1 MAIAL
6 QHVPNEASEGGAAI
20 LLVDDRPENLIA
32 LEAVLRPLGQRLLR
46 ASSGDEA
53 LKTLLR
59 EEVAVIL
66 LDVQMPGL
74 DGFET
79 AAYIK
84 QIERTRH
91 IPIIFLTAISKE
103 SRHVFRGYSAGAV
116 DYLFKPFDPDVLRS
130 KVAVFID
137 LHEKSAALAQSE
149 ERFRKAFDH
158 APIGVALVD
167 TTGRWVA
174 VNRALGELLGRE
186 EADLIEQPVDAVVSP
201 DDLGPNFPF
210 LAHELGTSGR
220 NIHRDLRLIRRD
232 GATIDAIVSISF
244 VNPGTPDAHF
254 VVQLIDVSERKRL
267 EEFRERFVA
276 SAAHELR
283 TPASVV
289 AGTASLLNK
298 DGMKMSE
305 AELERCFTLLER
317 QSKRMAE
324 MVNRLL
330 DLTRLREGRMDIR
343 PEKVTLDELAQAAL
357 EAAPPPD
364 DKTIELRIDPDVTV
378 MADRECA
385 DHILTNLLMN
395 AYRYGGPKITITGGR
410 RIADKVELVV
420 SDNGDGVPPELI
432 TRLFEPFTRGPAS
445 VKIGGSGLG
454 LALVKSM
461 TEAIGGQVEY
471 ARRSR
476 GGASFIV
483 RLVPAD
489 A

>member
-1 MAIAL
+1 MAVAE
-6 QHVPNEASEGGAAI
+6 QQVTPETDAGRAGI

-32 LEAVLRPLGQRLLR
+32 LEAVLRPLEQRLLR

-53 LKTLLR
+53 LKLLLK
-59 EEVAVIL
+59 EDVAVIL

-91 IPIIFLTAISKE
+91 IPIIFLTAINKE

-116 DYLFKPFDPDVLRS
+116 DYLFKPFDPEVLRS

-137 LHEKSAALAQSE
+137 LHEKKAALQQSE
-149 ERFRKAFDH
+149 ERFRSAFDH
-158 APIGVALVD
+158 APIGVALVSP
-167 TTGRWVA
+167 TGRWVA
-174 VNRALGELLGRE
+174 TNRALRELLGRDDTE
-186 EADLIEQPVDAVVSP
+186 LLEQHVDRVIAP
-201 DDLGPNFPF
+201 DDLSPNFPF
-210 LAHELGTSGR
+210 LARELGTTGR
-220 NIHRDLRLIRRD
+220 NIHRELRLLRRD
-232 GATIDAIVSISF
+232 GEVIDALVSISF
-244 VNPGTPDAHF
+244 VNAGTTDAHF

-289 AGTASLLNK
+289 AGTASLLSK
-298 DGMKMSE
+298 DGLQMSP
-305 AELERCFTLLER
+305 AELDRCFTLLER
-317 QSKRMAE
+317 QSKRMAD

-330 DLTRLREGRMDIR
+330 DLTRLREGRMDIQL
-343 PEKVTLDELAQAAL
+343 EKVTLEELARAAVD
-357 EAAPPPD
+357 AMPAPD
-364 DKTIELRIDPDVTV
+364 GKTVTLKVEEDVV
-378 MADRECA
+378 VLADRECA
-385 DHILTNLLMN
+385 DHILVNLLVN
-395 AYRYGGPKITITGGR
+395 AYRYGGSEVTIAGGR
-410 RIADKVELVV
+410 RVADKVELVV
-420 SDNGDGVPPELI
+420 SDNGEGVPPELI
-432 TRLFEPFTRGPAS
+432 QRLFEPFTRGPDS

-461 TEAIGGQVEY
+461 TEAIGGEVEY

>member
-1 MAIAL
+1 MATVLDPPAEET
-6 QHVPNEASEGGAAI
+6 QQGSASI
-20 LLVDDRPENLIA
+20 LLVDDRDENLMA
-32 LEAVLRPLGQRLLR
+32 LEAVLRPLGHRLLT

-53 LKTLLR
+53 LKILLKQ
-59 EEVAVIL
+59 EVAVIL

-79 AAYIK
+79 AAFIK
-84 QIERTRH
+84 QTERTRH
-91 IPIIFLTAISKE
+91 IPIIFLTAINKE
-103 SRHVFRGYSAGAV
+103 ARHVFRGYSAGAV
-116 DYLFKPFDPDVLRS
+116 DYLFKPFDPEVLRS

-137 LHEKSAALAQSE
+137 LYEKKAALQQSE

-158 APIGVALVD
+158 APIGVALVSPK
-167 TTGRWVA
+167 GRWVA
-174 VNRALGELLGRE
+174 VNRALREMLAREESELL
-186 EADLIEQPVDAVVSP
+186 DQPVDRVIST
-201 DDLGPNFPF
+201 DDLSPNFPF
-210 LAHELGTSGR
+210 LARELGASGR
-220 NIHRDLRLIRRD
+220 NIHRDMRLLRRN
-232 GATIDAIVSISF
+232 GEAVDALVSISF
-244 VNPGTPDAHF
+244 VNAGTPDAHF

-267 EEFRERFVA
+267 EEFREKFVA

-289 AGTASLLNK
+289 AGTASLLSK
-298 DGMKMSE
+298 DGLQMSE

-317 QSKRMAE
+317 QSRRMAE

-330 DLTRLREGRMDIR
+330 DLTRLREGRMDISL
-343 PEKVTLDELAQAAL
+343 ETISLEELATAAL

-364 DKTIELRIDPDVTV
+364 GKSVQIKVDPDVRV

-385 DHILTNLLMN
+385 DHILVNLLVN
-395 AYRYGGPKITITGGR
+395 AYRYGGPKVTVTGGR
-410 RIADKVELVV
+410 RVADKVELVV
-420 SDNGDGVPPELI
+420 NDNGGGVPPELI
-432 TRLFEPFTRGPAS
+432 TRLFEPFTRGPDS

-461 TEAIGGQVEY
+461 TDAIGGEVEY
-471 ARRSR
+471 ARRAR

-483 RLVPAD
+483 RMVPAD

>member
-6 QHVPNEASEGGAAI
+6 KSIEETSQTPGAI
-20 LLVDDRPENLIA
+20 LLVDDREENLFA
-32 LEAVLRPLGQRLLR
+32 LEAVLRPLEQRLLR
-46 ASSGDEA
+46 ASSGEEA
-53 LKTLLR
+53 LKLLLK
-59 EEVAVIL
+59 EDIAVIL

-79 AAYIK
+79 ARYIK
-84 QIERTRH
+84 QLERTRH
-91 IPIIFLTAISKE
+91 IPIIFLTAINKE
-103 SRHVFRGYSAGAV
+103 ARHVFRGYSEGAV
-116 DYLFKPFDPDVLRS
+116 DYLFKPFDPEVLRS
-130 KVAVFID
+130 KVAIFID
-137 LHEKSAALAQSE
+137 LHEKKAALQQSE

-167 TTGRWVA
+167 PKGRWVA
-174 VNRALGELLGRE
+174 VNRALREMVARE
-186 EADLIEQPVDAVVSP
+186 EAELIGNPVDRVVLP
-201 DDLGPNFPF
+201 EDLSPNFPF
-210 LAHELGTSGR
+210 LAHELGNSGR
-220 NIHRDLRLIRRD
+220 NIHREVRLVRRD
-232 GATIDAIVSISF
+232 GEVIDALVSISF
-244 VNPGTPDAHF
+244 VNAGSPDAHF
-254 VVQLIDVSERKRL
+254 VLQLIDVSERKRL
-267 EEFRERFVA
+267 EQFRERFVA

-298 DGMKMSE
+298 DGLNMSKD
-305 AELERCFTLLER
+305 ELERCFTLLER

-324 MVNRLL
+324 MVNKLL

-343 PEKVTLDELAQAAL
+343 LEKISLREVAEAAV
-357 EAAPPPD
+357 EAAPPPE
-364 DKTIELRIDPDVTV
+364 DKSVEIKIDPDVV
-378 MADRECA
+378 VVADRECV
-385 DHILTNLLMN
+385 DHILTNLLGN
-395 AYRYGGPKITITGGR
+395 AYRYGGPKVRITGGR
-410 RIADKVELVV
+410 KVAEKIELVV

-432 TRLFEPFTRGPAS
+432 QRLFDPFTRGPDS

-461 TEAIGGQVEY
+461 TDAIGGEVEY